1 MKNLVVFT
9 VAALLAG
16 TAGSHHSDA
25 GLDMES
31 LTTVEGSVT
40 GFYWRNPHV
49 YFTVEATGDAGKS
62 VEWSMQLGSIP
73 SASRMGWTRDTLSVG
88 EQVVAEVHAAVNGRP
103 YGLVDSVDKESGAI
117 SGVNY
122 YRPAVQAST
131 TTLEGLWMTDQASL
145 PDGQFEFDAFIL
157 ANIGLTEKG
166 RAGLEAFDP
175 LSSENPMATCVG
187 RPTPAML
194 VSSTLFPIEILFPED
209 DGIIVIQTEYW
220 DEVRTVYMDGR
231 GHPDIS
237 ERFQAGHSVGHW
249 EGDTLVVETTNF
261 ADHRAPYQIG
271 VPSGAQKRVVER
283 YTLIED
289 GTRIA
294 AEFVVEDPEYM
305 TTPLRHARELIYSPH
320 IATSIFDCDPEASS
334 MFLQVS
340 D

>member
-1 MKNLVVFT
+1 
-9 VAALLAG
+9 
-16 TAGSHHSDA
+16 
-25 GLDMES
+25 
-31 LTTVEGSVT
+31 
-40 GFYWRNPHV
+40 
-49 YFTVEATGDAGKS
+49 
-62 VEWSMQLGSIP
+62 
-73 SASRMGWTRDTLSVG
+73 
-88 EQVVAEVHAAVNGRP
+88 
-103 YGLVDSVDKESGAI
+103 
-117 SGVNY
+117 
-122 YRPAVQAST
+122 
-131 TTLEGLWMTDQASL
+131 MTDQASL

-157 ANIGLTEKG
+157 ANIELTEKG
-166 RAGLEAFDP
+166 RAALKAFDP
-175 LSSENPMATCVG
+175 LSAENPMATCVG

-194 VSSTLFPIEILFPED
+194 VSSTLFPIEIVFPEED
-209 DGIIVIQTEYW
+209 DDIIVIQTEYW

-237 ERFQAGHSVGHW
+237 ERFQTGHSVGHW

-294 AEFVVEDPEYM
+294 VEFAVEDPEYM

-320 IATSIFDCDPEASS
+320 IATSTFDCDPEASS